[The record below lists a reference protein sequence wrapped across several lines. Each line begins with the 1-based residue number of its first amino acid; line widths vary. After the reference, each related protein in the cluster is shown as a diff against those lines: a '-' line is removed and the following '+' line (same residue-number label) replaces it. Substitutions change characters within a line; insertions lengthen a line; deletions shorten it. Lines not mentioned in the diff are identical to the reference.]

1 MKTFFITG
9 FPRSRTAWFANFF
22 TYGDSFC
29 FHEAIK
35 YSNELWNIRELF
47 ESTSKLY
54 VGNSDSYIP
63 FFAQRLNSLFPNA
76 KWVLIERD
84 FNDVTRSL
92 QRIFPGYDHQ
102 KLLTMSL
109 PFLDFVK
116 KEYSPLLVKYEN
128 LDSME
133 ECEKIWDYCIPTSPF
148 DRQRWKMLNMLKTE
162 LMFNKTFYDPN
173 YIKNLDLLLKVRN
186 KI

>member
-9 FPRSRTAWFANFF
+9 LPRSRTAWLANFF

-29 FHEAIK
+29 FHEALK
-35 YSNELWNIRELF
+35 YSHEMWDIKELF
-47 ESTSKLY
+47 ESTSKPY

-63 FFAQRLNSLFPNA
+63 FFAQRLDSLFPDA
-76 KWVLIERD
+76 KWVFIERD
-84 FNDVTRSL
+84 INDVAKSM
-92 QRIFPGYDHQ
+92 QRIFSGYDHQ
-102 KLLTMSL
+102 KLLNMSL

-116 KEYSPLLVKYEN
+116 KEYSPLIVKYED

-133 ECEKIWDYCIPTSPF
+133 ECEKLWNYCIPTYAF
-148 DRQRWKMLNMLKTE
+148 DSQRWKMLHTFKTE

-173 YIKNLDLLLKVRN
+173 YVENLNLLLKVRS